1 MIDVDAKYNRSKAV
15 DISKFNR
22 RFAAPPPEAG
32 ERPAG
37 EFSPGKDDLDLR
49 DGEASSARYY
59 VRDINGKLEARRR
72 CLFEHRA
79 PLCGGE

>member
-49 DGEASSARYY
+49 DGEASSVATMSATSTET
-59 VRDINGKLEARRR
+59 GSEASMP
-72 CLFEHRA
+72 F
-79 PLCGGE
+79 